1 MNSEAEKLCLK
12 LTDFQENA
20 ALALKTLREDKEFA
34 DVTLACED
42 GQQVEA
48 HKVILASS
56 SPFFL
61 NLLRMNNHPH
71 PLIYM
76 RGIKSE
82 DLLAAVDFLYFGA
95 ANIREENLESFLA
108 LAEELQ
114 LKGLVG
120 SGTEEETEE
129 ADIKPSTKQETPEPE
144 HLSTHEPQTP
154 DISTSRI
161 KVETSPIIE
170 ETEVV
175 ANYTVATDLQNLD
188 EKVSHTCHI
197 CGITV
202 SKYGKGKGKGLA
214 QHIRWVHPSEEETK
228 ETNNKPS
235 TKQETSEHL
244 STYEPQPD
252 ISNSRLKVETSPII
266 EETETV
272 ANYTV
277 AADLQNLDEKVKS
290 MMETK
295 GNRDRNHKF
304 ARRCK
309 VCGKEGPYGAMRD
322 HIEAHHIT
330 GVSHTCHIC
339 GITVSKS
346 RKGLAQH
353 IRRVHASGY

>member
-1 MNSEAEKLCLK
+1 MGL
-12 LTDFQENA
+12 
-20 ALALKTLREDKEFA
+20 
-34 DVTLACED
+34 VCED

-95 ANIREENLESFLA
+95 ANIHEENLEFFLG

-129 ADIKPSTKQETPEPE
+129 ADIKPLAKQETPEPE
-144 HLSTHEPQTP
+144 HLSTYEPQTP

-161 KVETSPIIE
+161 QSPIII
-170 ETEVV
+170 ETEAV
-175 ANYTVATDLQNLD
+175 ANYTVAADLQNLD
-188 EKVSHTCHI
+188 ENVKSMNHITGVSHTCHI

-214 QHIRWVHPSEEETK
+214 QHIRWVHK
-228 ETNNKPS
+228 ETDNKPS
-235 TKQETSEHL
+235 TKQETPEPEQNLSKHL
-244 STYEPQPD
+244 NAYEPQTPD
-252 ISNSRLKVETSPII
+252 ISNCRLKVETLPII
-266 EETETV
+266 EETEIV

-290 MMETK
+290 MMETR

-339 GITVSKS
+339 GIMVSKS

>member
-12 LTDFQENA
+12 LKDFQENA
-20 ALALKTLREDKEFA
+20 ALAIKTLREDREFA

-95 ANIREENLESFLA
+95 ANIHEEKLESFLA

-129 ADIKPSTKQETPEPE
+129 ADIKPLAKQETPEPE
-144 HLSTHEPQTP
+144 HLSTYEPQTP

-161 KVETSPIIE
+161 QSPIII
-170 ETEVV
+170 ETEAV
-175 ANYTVATDLQNLD
+175 AVAADLQNLD
-188 EKVSHTCHI
+188 EQVSNTCHI

-214 QHIRWVHPSEEETK
+214 QHIRWVHPSD
-228 ETNNKPS
+228 PS
-235 TKQETSEHL
+235 F
-244 STYEPQPD
+244 
-252 ISNSRLKVETSPII
+252 I
-266 EETETV
+266 
-272 ANYTV
+272 
-277 AADLQNLDEKVKS
+277 LDEKVKS

-309 VCGKEGPYGAMRD
+309 VCGKEGPYSAMRD

>member
-1 MNSEAEKLCLK
+1 MGL
-12 LTDFQENA
+12 
-20 ALALKTLREDKEFA
+20 
-34 DVTLACED
+34 VCED

-95 ANIREENLESFLA
+95 ANIHEENLEFFLG

-129 ADIKPSTKQETPEPE
+129 ADIKPLAKQETPEPD
-144 HLSTHEPQTP
+144 HLSTYEPQTP

-161 KVETSPIIE
+161 QSPIII
-170 ETEVV
+170 ETEAV
-175 ANYTVATDLQNLD
+175 ANYTVAADLQNLD
-188 EKVSHTCHI
+188 ENVKSMNHITGVSHTCHI

-235 TKQETSEHL
+235 TKQEISEHL
-244 STYEPQPD
+244 STYAPQTD

-266 EETETV
+266 EETEIV

-277 AADLQNLDEKVKS
+277 ADVLQKLDEKVKS

-295 GNRDRNHKF
+295 GNRDRNHQF
-304 ARRCK
+304 VRMCK

>member
-1 MNSEAEKLCLK
+1 MGL
-12 LTDFQENA
+12 
-20 ALALKTLREDKEFA
+20 
-34 DVTLACED
+34 VCED

-95 ANIREENLESFLA
+95 ANIHEENLEFFLG

-129 ADIKPSTKQETPEPE
+129 ADIKPLAKQETPEPE
-144 HLSTHEPQTP
+144 HLSTYEPQTP

-161 KVETSPIIE
+161 QSPIII
-170 ETEVV
+170 ETEAV
-175 ANYTVATDLQNLD
+175 ANYTVAADLQNLD
-188 EKVSHTCHI
+188 ENVKSMNHTTGVSNTCHI

-202 SKYGKGKGKGLA
+202 SKYGKGKGMA
-214 QHIRWVHPSEEETK
+214 QHIRWVHPSD
-228 ETNNKPS
+228 PS
-235 TKQETSEHL
+235 F
-244 STYEPQPD
+244 
-252 ISNSRLKVETSPII
+252 I
-266 EETETV
+266 
-272 ANYTV
+272 
-277 AADLQNLDEKVKS
+277 LDEKVKS

>member
-34 DVTLACED
+34 DVTLVCED

-95 ANIREENLESFLA
+95 ANIHEEKLESFLA

-129 ADIKPSTKQETPEPE
+129 ADIKPLAKQETPEPD
-144 HLSTHEPQTP
+144 HLSTYEPQTP

-161 KVETSPIIE
+161 QSPIII
-170 ETEVV
+170 ETE
-175 ANYTVATDLQNLD
+175 A
-188 EKVSHTCHI
+188 
-197 CGITV
+197 
-202 SKYGKGKGKGLA
+202 
-214 QHIRWVHPSEEETK
+214 
-228 ETNNKPS
+228 
-235 TKQETSEHL
+235 
-244 STYEPQPD
+244 
-252 ISNSRLKVETSPII
+252 
-266 EETETV
+266 V

-290 MMETK
+290 MMETR

-309 VCGKEGPYGAMRD
+309 VCGKEGPYSAMRD

-353 IRRVHASGY
+353 IRKVHSSG